1 MPPVDCAQ
9 TCVSTAIAGHN
20 NVMDDRRWCEAMAVV
35 ASELAAESRSES
47 RDVHRAEVAR
57 VSLADRR
64 GPASVRLR
72 SGRILDVEFVDA
84 ADAADAVDAV
94 DAVDADDAVAGHIVV
109 RQESRQGLLRASAV
123 VSVVGTRP
131 SLRPDGPEA
140 VRPLAA
146 WLREVSL
153 ADVAVQALDC
163 TGTWVR
169 GRLATVARDHAE
181 IFTEGRTV
189 CLSLEAVDLWW
200 VV

>member
-1 MPPVDCAQ
+1 
-9 TCVSTAIAGHN
+9 
-20 NVMDDRRWCEAMAVV
+20 MAVV

-84 ADAADAVDAV
+84 VDAADAADAA
-94 DAVDADDAVAGHIVV
+94 DAVAGHIVV

-181 IFTEGRTV
+181 IVAEGRTV